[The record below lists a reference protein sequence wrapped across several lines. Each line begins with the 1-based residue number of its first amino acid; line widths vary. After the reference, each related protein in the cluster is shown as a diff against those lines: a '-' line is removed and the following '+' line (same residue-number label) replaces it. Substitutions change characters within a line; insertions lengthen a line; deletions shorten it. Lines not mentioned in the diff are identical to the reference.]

1 MVSFAEFNCRGAHN
15 WIVRDLQQARSAA
28 VAMARG
34 LTRPLLISNVTP
46 SGQFIGDADETLH
59 WMMDSLRNSNRLYRQ
74 GNTLIFLQGGNRP
87 GGGCSP
93 TPVAVDGIVTKVA
106 PAVVR
111 NVMMCNE
118 RKANSTGKGAK
129 VDQPAEYEVQFAVP
143 QAVLQQ
149 VVVADG
155 FMGEVPEAQYII
167 NHPVFDKDFNWLD
180 VGYHPS
186 QRTLVCGESFE
197 PAMLGPAASC
207 GPIRTVA
214 DVLSRLPPY
223 TRRWVEGFYWAGPV
237 DLINYIGAA
246 LMTPLMPILVE
257 DGHPGVMAW
266 ANKPSIGKTL
276 ACQCL
281 AVLKD
286 GEPAGPTS
294 VDGSP
299 REVENQIA
307 SEMNDGRTVIFLD
320 NQKGTLNVP
329 ILEAN
334 MTAKQLA
341 IRGFNIQRKVRR
353 PNDLLWLVTTN
364 NATPSDD
371 MLSRCIH
378 VRLHYEGDPDVR
390 RFAISEGELSNYVQ
404 ENRANILAELA
415 GMFVRWLDAGRPS
428 APAPCRFAM
437 CGQIIGSVL
446 TYNGLPGFLSN
457 TREEVRQHSTTHQQL
472 VAIVERLIDGR
483 DKSFVFEVEGDIE
496 VADDE
501 FKRRPRPENP
511 REQKDWVHILT
522 SAGVITA
529 ASSTPEKQKA
539 AATQYL
545 NSVVK
550 VPVEV
555 DIGEHT
561 VGAMI
566 VSRPLGGRRVA
577 YALAVKGLSE
587 VKGTDAEGG
596 DGGAGAE
603 AAAEGDLPHEAL
615 AETPTT
621 CAAHDLL
628 PPESAASLGDRDH
641 GGDRVGDRDGGEPEP
656 AGEEPENDLWGPG

>member
-1 MVSFAEFNCRGAHN
+1 MVSFSDFNSPGRHN
-15 WIVRDLQQARSAA
+15 WIAREIRNARRALAA
-28 VAMARG
+28 LDRG
-34 LTRPLLISNVTP
+34 ITRPLLISNVTT

-59 WMMDSLRNSNRLYRQ
+59 RMMDSLRSSNRLYRQ

-87 GGGCSP
+87 GGACSP

-111 NVMMCNE
+111 NVMMCHE
-118 RKANSTGKGAK
+118 LKGNSTGKGAK
-129 VDQPAEYEVQFAVP
+129 VDQPVEYELQFAVP

-155 FMGEVPEAQYII
+155 FINGVPEAQYIV
-167 NHPVFDKDFNWLD
+167 NHPVFDKDFSWCD

-186 QRTLVCGESFE
+186 QRILVCGDSFE
-197 PAMLGPAASC
+197 PAMLGPVGSWGA
-207 GPIRTVA
+207 IRTVA
-214 DVLSRLPPY
+214 DVLDRLPPHI
-223 TRRWVEGFYWAGPV
+223 RRWVEGFYWAGPV

-246 LMTPLMPILVE
+246 LMTLLMPILVE
-257 DGHPGVMAW
+257 DGRPGVMGW

-281 AVLKD
+281 AILKD
-286 GEPAGPTS
+286 GEPAGVTS
-294 VDGSP
+294 VDGGA

-364 NATPSDD
+364 DAMPSDD

-390 RFAISEGELSNYVQ
+390 RFAMSDGELLNYVRD
-404 ENRANILAELA
+404 NRSNILAELA
-415 GMFVRWLDAGRPS
+415 GMVVRWADAGRPS

-457 TREEVRQHSTTHQQL
+457 TREEVREHSTAHQQL
-472 VAIVERLIDGR
+472 VAIAERLIDSR
-483 DKSFVFEVEGDIE
+483 DKSFVFEVEGSIE
-496 VADDE
+496 AADDE

-511 REQKDWVHILT
+511 REQKDWVHYLAG
-522 SAGVITA
+522 AGVITA
-529 ASSTPEKQKA
+529 ACSTPEKQKTA
-539 AATQYL
+539 ASRYL
-545 NSVVK
+545 NGVVK

-561 VGAMI
+561 VEAMI
-566 VSRPLGGRRVA
+566 VSRPLGKRRIA
-577 YALAVKGLSE
+577 YALAVRGLSAA
-587 VKGTDAEGG
+587 VGAGDGLGDAADDTDATAPAAPSLPSGP
-596 DGGAGAE
+596 
-603 AAAEGDLPHEAL
+603 AAAPEVSHGGEGDVLPA
-615 AETPTT
+615 AE
-621 CAAHDLL
+621 
-628 PPESAASLGDRDH
+628 
-641 GGDRVGDRDGGEPEP
+641 EP
-656 AGEEPENDLWGPG
+656 ADDLWD

>member
-1 MVSFAEFNCRGAHN
+1 MVSFADFNSPGRHN
-15 WIVRDLQQARSAA
+15 WIARELRGARRALAA
-28 VAMARG
+28 LDRG
-34 LTRPLLISNVTP
+34 ITRPLLISNVTP

-59 WMMDSLRNSNRLYRQ
+59 RMMDSLRNSDRLFRQ

-111 NVMMCNE
+111 NVMMCHE
-118 RKANSTGKGAK
+118 LKGNSTGKGAK
-129 VDQPAEYEVQFAVP
+129 VDQPVEYELQFAVP

-155 FMGEVPEAQYII
+155 FISGVPEAQYIV
-167 NHPVFDKDFNWLD
+167 NHPVFDKDFFWLD

-186 QRTLVCGESFE
+186 QRTLVCGDSFE
-197 PAMLGPAASC
+197 PAILGPAGSW
-207 GPIRTVA
+207 GTIRTVA
-214 DVLSRLPPY
+214 DVLSRLPPHI
-223 TRRWVEGFYWAGPV
+223 RRWVEGFYWAGPV

-257 DGHPGVMAW
+257 DGHPGVMGW

-281 AVLKD
+281 AILKD
-286 GEPAGPTS
+286 GEPAGVTS
-294 VDGSP
+294 VEGGA

-364 NATPSDD
+364 DAMPSDD

-390 RFAISEGELSNYVQ
+390 RFAMSDGELLNYVRD
-404 ENRANILAELA
+404 NRANILAELA
-415 GMFVRWLDAGRPS
+415 GMVVRWLDAGRPS

-457 TREEVRQHSTTHQQL
+457 TREEVREHSTAHQQL
-472 VAIVERLIDGR
+472 VAIAERLIDSR
-483 DKSFVFEVEGDIE
+483 DKSFVFEIEGDIE
-496 VADDE
+496 AADDE

-511 REQKDWVHILT
+511 REQKDWVHYLAG
-522 SAGVITA
+522 AGVITA
-529 ASSTPEKQKA
+529 ACSTPEKQKTA
-539 AATQYL
+539 ASRYL
-545 NSVVK
+545 NGVVK

-555 DIGEHT
+555 DVGEHT
-561 VGAMI
+561 VEAMI
-566 VSRPLGGRRVA
+566 VSRPLGKRRIA
-577 YALAVKGLSE
+577 YALAVRGLSAA
-587 VKGTDAEGG
+587 VGASDGLGDTAGDTDATAPAAPSLPNGP
-596 DGGAGAE
+596 
-603 AAAEGDLPHEAL
+603 AAAPEA
-615 AETPTT
+615 
-621 CAAHDLL
+621 
-628 PPESAASLGDRDH
+628 SH
-641 GGDRVGDRDGGEPEP
+641 GGEGEVLPAADEP
-656 AGEEPENDLWGPG
+656 ADDLWD